1 MPRTL
6 VVSAFPPD
14 ENAMRHRFLLALS
27 LAFLFTSLLSLEADE
42 TTRNASGNPSDSGE
56 TIELPD
62 VLPPPTSVVEA
73 RSRARLLHETIH
85 GTLQIVHRDFFDE
98 DDAHAIPSASLE
110 DVFHELATHYN
121 IELKW
126 LIVDTDVVNVDHQ
139 PEDEFEKAA
148 VKALQNYHE
157 AVEANR
163 YRFAGSIRLASQCLK
178 CHVKHRTSTE
188 DRTAGLLIAMPI
200 RVSPK

>member
-1 MPRTL
+1 
-6 VVSAFPPD
+6 
-14 ENAMRHRFLLALS
+14 MRHSISLALS
-27 LAFLFTSLLSLEADE
+27 LAICFALQLPSAGEESPSQ
-42 TTRNASGNPSDSGE
+42 ASGSAAISGE
-56 TIELPD
+56 PSESQD
-62 VLPPPTSVVEA
+62 AVPPPTSLSEA
-73 RSRARLLHETIH
+73 RARAKLLHETIH

-139 PEDEFEKAA
+139 AEDEFEQAA
-148 VKALQNYHE
+148 VKALRAKHTYHE
-157 AVEANR
+157 AVQADQ

-200 RVSPK
+200 RIANPAPANESH